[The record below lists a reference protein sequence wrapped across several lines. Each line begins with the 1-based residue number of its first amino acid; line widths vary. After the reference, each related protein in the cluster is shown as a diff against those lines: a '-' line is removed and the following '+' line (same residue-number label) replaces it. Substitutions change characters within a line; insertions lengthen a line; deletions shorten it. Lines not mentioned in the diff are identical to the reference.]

1 MLPIPTVLAMKEG
14 EEKEEG
20 EEREEREE
28 GKEGEEKEERDWD
41 RQYSIYV
48 YLW

>member
-20 EEREEREE
+20 EEREE

>member
-1 MLPIPTVLAMKEG
+1 MKEG

-20 EEREEREE
+20 EEREE